1 MRQLTIDCRGFVPRS
16 DLHDAFARALSFPDW
31 YGNNLDAL
39 HDQLTSLAEETRIEL
54 IFWEDA
60 ETAFG
65 RYAQGAKRAIL
76 DAAEKNPNLTVTFY
90 QNAAI

>member
-1 MRQLTIDCRGFVPRS
+1 MRQITIDCRGFVPRS

-39 HDQLTSLAEETRIEL
+39 HDQLTSLSQETCIEL
-54 IFWEDA
+54 LHWEDA
-60 ETAFG
+60 ETALG

-76 DAAEKNPNLTVTFY
+76 DAAEKNPNLTVTFC
-90 QNAAI
+90 